1 MVESAE
7 SAPLDNLI
15 TEGNWKRNTTLPPPS
30 VADAQAWHMVPGTLI
45 CDAAPA
51 SATATKD
58 AFDLEDDDLD
68 VVFCMAHARI
78 GMNKEAP
85 KIKDKK
91 TNAKRMK
98 SDFQFLQSSC
108 LSVSLNDVSF
118 KRMISYWSTHYG
130 EEEFAEWFSE
140 AWGPPRFNSRVVSC
154 RFTEVAIC
162 VCVCVCVYV
171 CVCVR
176 MCVCVCMCVCVYV
189 CV

>member
-7 SAPLDNLI
+7 SSAAAIRLSLNAAIQASGAPSPSIDAASVSSNSAAAAHVSSTASESSPTSGSASTAPLDNLI

-118 KRMISYWSTHYG
+118 KRMISY
-130 EEEFAEWFSE
+130 
-140 AWGPPRFNSRVVSC
+140 
-154 RFTEVAIC
+154 
-162 VCVCVCVYV
+162 
-171 CVCVR
+171 
-176 MCVCVCMCVCVYV
+176 
-189 CV
+189 